1 MRDVFISYATEDRST
16 AEAACAALEASG
28 LRCWIAPRDIHPG
41 SVWGEA
47 IVHGIS
53 QCTAFVLIFSDAANR
68 SQHVPRELECAV
80 DRNMPIIPFRVD
92 PVMPS
97 KSLSYFIGSAQW
109 LEAQPPPVEQYL
121 DALEAAVRYQL
132 TPVTTR
138 ETKAPAQTPSGA
150 TGRWRWKLVTIGLV
164 ACLLAVGAA
173 RVLHWSVPGFG
184 RGEPGTAEPGRAAS
198 LAACG
203 SAYGARR
210 WSDALAHCVDVAAA
224 GNLAAQRLVAA
235 IYWRGLGVARNPSR
249 GAAWLQHAAH
259 QGDEEARTRLRKA
272 FGDSAALIPPTRP
285 YLVNEVLELV
295 ASGARPQV
303 ILSLA
308 HESCVRFSLDS
319 AAAERLLAADASSD
333 LVVGLGSVCHVPT
346 RGEAPPIS
354 IAQLDTLVRRRS
366 QAQADSARTPIAL
379 PFAGTRA
386 WLALEKAWVSLLA
399 WGASVTPPP
408 APKAR
413 TTHVPHNRAP
423 AAATTPAATT
433 PAATAP
439 PATAPAVTS
448 PATSTA
454 PTPPTG
460 EPAPEQKGTGSLL
473 DAAKQGA
480 QEAAK
485 EEARRKAAEG
495 VKKIFN
501 LR

>member
-1 MRDVFISYATEDRST
+1 
-16 AEAACAALEASG
+16 
-28 LRCWIAPRDIHPG
+28 
-41 SVWGEA
+41 
-47 IVHGIS
+47 
-53 QCTAFVLIFSDAANR
+53 
-68 SQHVPRELECAV
+68 
-80 DRNMPIIPFRVD
+80 
-92 PVMPS
+92 
-97 KSLSYFIGSAQW
+97 
-109 LEAQPPPVEQYL
+109 
-121 DALEAAVRYQL
+121 
-132 TPVTTR
+132 
-138 ETKAPAQTPSGA
+138 
-150 TGRWRWKLVTIGLV
+150 
-164 ACLLAVGAA
+164 
-173 RVLHWSVPGFG
+173 
-184 RGEPGTAEPGRAAS
+184 
-198 LAACG
+198 
-203 SAYGARR
+203 
-210 WSDALAHCVDVAAA
+210 
-224 GNLAAQRLVAA
+224 
-235 IYWRGLGVARNPSR
+235 
-249 GAAWLQHAAH
+249 
-259 QGDEEARTRLRKA
+259 
-272 FGDSAALIPPTRP
+272 
-285 YLVNEVLELV
+285 VNEVLELV
-295 ASGARPQV
+295 TSGARPQV

-346 RGEAPPIS
+346 RGEAPPMS
-354 IAQLDTLVRRRS
+354 IAQLDTLARRRS
-366 QAQADSARTPIAL
+366 QAQADSAPTPIAL

-413 TTHVPHNRAP
+413 TTHVPHNRPP
-423 AAATTPAATT
+423 AAATT